1 MTSLENKMKE
11 EHKKKMKMKKQN
23 KERGKEKYNSMILLT
38 AKWILKSSSLRIKK
52 ARVK

>member
-11 EHKKKMKMKKQN
+11 ECKENENEKTKQG
-23 KERGKEKYNSMILLT
+23 KRKEKYNSMILLT
-38 AKWILKSSSLRIKK
+38 TKWILKSSSLRIKK